1 MVWYGMVWYGMVWYG
16 MVWYGMVWYGMRS
29 EIIFH
34 FVCLDHFFSVA
45 SIAFDSCFVCLQK
58 LGYL

>member
-1 MVWYGMVWYGMVWYG
+1 